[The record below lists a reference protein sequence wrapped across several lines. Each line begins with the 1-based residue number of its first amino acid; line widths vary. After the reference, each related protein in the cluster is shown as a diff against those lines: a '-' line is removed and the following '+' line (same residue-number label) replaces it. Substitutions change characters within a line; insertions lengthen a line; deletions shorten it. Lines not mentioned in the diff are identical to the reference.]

1 MLALRWASTS
11 RSAGEPGRGHIRGS
25 AWAPQISAARC
36 GSGATAAVVTKLIIL
51 ELRIPAGLDER
62 FEFSGQIPEAS
73 GADNGLSRDL
83 HGPSGRGTAWRS
95 PAGGRLA
102 AARNQYGA
110 RSSDQSHGGLRQA
123 SWAPMPR
130 REPYPLRQIIGDSRR
145 GPVPAPAYRA
155 FDRRPACD
163 NECGHAIEAGLA
175 PACGSSRRQRAV
187 DLESA
192 RPRQETN
199 TDTVLLQALVTKLVL
214 VRGSVATPTE
224 QPPVRT
230 RAATVFVRPLIT
242 TVSSS
247 PLAT

>member
-1 MLALRWASTS
+1 MDW
-11 RSAGEPGRGHIRGS
+11 
-25 AWAPQISAARC
+25 
-36 GSGATAAVVTKLIIL
+36 TAA
-51 ELRIPAGLDER
+51 P
-62 FEFSGQIPEAS
+62 
-73 GADNGLSRDL
+73 
-83 HGPSGRGTAWRS
+83 
-95 PAGGRLA
+95 
-102 AARNQYGA
+102 
-110 RSSDQSHGGLRQA
+110 
-123 SWAPMPR
+123 
-130 REPYPLRQIIGDSRR
+130 R

-175 PACGSSRRQRAV
+175 PACGSSRRQRAM

-192 RPRQETN
+192 RARQETS

-224 QPPVRT
+224 QLPVRT
-230 RAATVFVRPLIT
+230 LAATVFVRPLIT

>member
-95 PAGGRLA
+95 PP
-102 AARNQYGA
+102 
-110 RSSDQSHGGLRQA
+110 GGLQPHVTNTEHEVVINLMAVSGKRLGLQC
-123 SWAPMPR
+123 
-130 REPYPLRQIIGDSRR
+130 R
-145 GPVPAPAYRA
+145 GVSLT
-155 FDRRPACD
+155 
-163 NECGHAIEAGLA
+163 H
-175 PACGSSRRQRAV
+175 
-187 DLESA
+187 SA
-192 RPRQETN
+192 R
-199 TDTVLLQALVTKLVL
+199 
-214 VRGSVATPTE
+214 
-224 QPPVRT
+224 
-230 RAATVFVRPLIT
+230 
-242 TVSSS
+242 
-247 PLAT
+247 